1 MKTRWIIAIVASATA
16 IVLVVSL
23 LMRPRSAPAEAAVK
37 VSSQASDGAK
47 TGRTAVTRR
56 SAAAPISPV
65 SSAQPRPIQWEKVST
80 DVQLDDI
87 HEGLGAAYKNAVA
100 AARAKGFSAE
110 LMRCASKLPPLPSD
124 ASAVD
129 WEALKTEIYSAHD
142 APEFQSFFDCVRQMK
157 TPVVVKLPDRDADGF
172 QVRMPMRIS
181 GQPFSPDML
190 QEDIKNLRDKL
201 AHPRSPLGEGETAFI
216 EARIRWDECVLK
228 EGKSYEQCASGN

>member
-1 MKTRWIIAIVASATA
+1 M
-16 IVLVVSL
+16 
-23 LMRPRSAPAEAAVK
+23 K

-129 WEALKTEIYSAHD
+129 WEALQTFEPDPDNKGTARLAKTEIYSAHD